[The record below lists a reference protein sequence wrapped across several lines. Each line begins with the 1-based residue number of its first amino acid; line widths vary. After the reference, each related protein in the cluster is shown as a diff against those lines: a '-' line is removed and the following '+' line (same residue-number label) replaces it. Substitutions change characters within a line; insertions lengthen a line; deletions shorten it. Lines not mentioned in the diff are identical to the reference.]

1 VILSLSKLALIFP
14 GQGSQYV
21 GMGRELF
28 QTPSGKK
35 AFEMAREV
43 IGNSFLELLE
53 NGPEEELQ
61 QTVNTQ
67 PAILLVS
74 VAAWFQLQEAGVK
87 PDYVAGHS
95 LGEYSAHV
103 AAGSLGLA
111 DALRIV
117 RRRGELMQKAVP
129 SGGGMAAILGLS
141 AEKVEEACRRASEL
155 GVVAP
160 ANFNCP
166 GQVVISG
173 EITAVSQAIEI
184 AKELGAKRA
193 IPLVVSGPFHSSLMK
208 MAGEELRAV
217 LAEVRWETPGCPV
230 IANIDADE
238 VVSQERIVQS
248 LVDQVSGPVRW
259 EQSVR
264 YLVNSGVDT
273 FIECGP
279 GKVLTGLVK
288 KIAPGANL
296 LRVEDKESLEKSL
309 AYLKESR

>member
-1 VILSLSKLALIFP
+1 MGKLAFIFP

-21 GMGRELF
+21 GMGKELF
-28 QTPSGKK
+28 QTPSGQTIK
-35 AFEMAREV
+35 ETARE
-43 IGNSFLELLE
+43 ILGSKFIALIEE
-53 NGPEEELQ
+53 GPEAELQ
-61 QTVNTQ
+61 QTANTQ

-74 VAAWFQLQEAGVK
+74 VAAWLQLREAGIE

-103 AAGSLGLA
+103 AAGSFDLA
-111 DALRIV
+111 EALSVV
-117 RRRGELMQKAVP
+117 RKRGELMQEAA
-129 SGGGMAAILGLS
+129 SGSGGMAAILGLS
-141 AEKVEEACRRASEL
+141 ADQVEEACQRAAEH

-160 ANFNCP
+160 ANYNCP

-173 EITAVSQAIEI
+173 ELKALSSAIEH

-193 IPLVVSGPFHSSLMK
+193 IPLAVSGPFHSRLMGK
-208 MAGEELRAV
+208 VGTELQQILEGV
-217 LAEVRWETPGCPV
+217 SWNTPHCPI
-230 IANIDADE
+230 IANIDAAE
-238 VVSQERIVQS
+238 VVSPGRTVS
-248 LVDQVSGPVRW
+248 TLVEQVSGAVRW

-264 YLVNSGVDT
+264 HLLDLGVDT

-288 KIAPGANL
+288 KIAPGVNL
-296 LRVEDKESLEKSL
+296 LRVEDMESLKMSL

>member
-1 VILSLSKLALIFP
+1 MGKLAFIFP

-21 GMGRELF
+21 GMGNELF
-28 QTPSGKK
+28 LTPSGGRAQQTAHDILGSK
-35 AFEMAREV
+35 F
-43 IGNSFLELLE
+43 ISLLSE
-53 NGPEEELQ
+53 GPEEELR
-61 QTVNTQ
+61 QTAWTQ

-74 VAAWFQLQEAGVK
+74 VVAWLNLSEAGIE

-103 AAGSLGLA
+103 AAGSLNLA
-111 DALRIV
+111 EALRVV
-117 RRRGELMQKAVP
+117 RKRGELMQVAVP

-141 AEKVEEACRRASEL
+141 AELVEEACHRAGER

-160 ANFNCP
+160 ANYNCP

-173 EITAVSQAIEI
+173 EELAVAYAIEI

-193 IPLVVSGPFHSSLMK
+193 IPLVVSGPFHSCLMDK
-208 MAGEELRAV
+208 VGKELQPILEGV
-217 LAEVRWETPGCPV
+217 SWNTPRCPI
-230 IANIDADE
+230 IANIDATE
-238 VVSQERIVQS
+238 VLSPRRTVST
-248 LVDQVSGPVRW
+248 LVEQVSGAVRW

-264 YLVNSGVDT
+264 HLLDLGVDT
-273 FIECGP
+273 FVECGP

-288 KIAPGANL
+288 KIAPNVNL
-296 LRVEDKESLEKSL
+296 LRVGDMASLKKSL

>member
-1 VILSLSKLALIFP
+1 MGKLAFIFP

-21 GMGRELF
+21 GMGQELF
-28 QTPSGKK
+28 QTPSGMKIK
-35 AFEMAREV
+35 EIARE
-43 IGNSFLELLE
+43 ILGSKFLALLE
-53 NGPEEELQ
+53 EGPEEELQ

-74 VAAWFQLQEAGVK
+74 VAAWLHLHEAGIE

-103 AAGSLGLA
+103 AAGSLDLA
-111 DALRIV
+111 EALRV
-117 RRRGELMQKAVP
+117 VKRRGELMQEAVP
-129 SGGGMAAILGLS
+129 AGGGMAAILGLS
-141 AEKVEEACRRASEL
+141 TDQVEKACQRAAEH

-160 ANFNCP
+160 ANYNCP

-173 EITAVSQAIEI
+173 ELVAVAYAIEV

-193 IPLVVSGPFHSSLMK
+193 IPLVVSGPFHSRLM
-208 MAGEELRAV
+208 ARVGEALRLV
-217 LAEVRWETPGCPV
+217 LEGVSWHTPRYPV
-230 IANIDADE
+230 IANIDATE
-238 VVSQERIVQS
+238 VCSVERTVST
-248 LVDQVSGPVRW
+248 LVEQVSGAVRW

-264 YLVNSGVDT
+264 HLLDLGVDT
-273 FIECGP
+273 FVECGP

-296 LRVEDKESLEKSL
+296 LRIEDLASLKKSL